1 MTLFWRAVTGL
12 FTEPPLARKVW
23 RSAADIG
30 LGSLGIVGIISAA
43 TGMVITLQIGPLV
56 RDLGVESQVGRLVA
70 QAFLRELGPVLV
82 GAGVTSRVGSAF
94 AARIGTMKITEQ
106 LEALKTLAADPMH
119 YLVGTELLAALF
131 CLPVLAVFAD
141 LAGLLGGLAVS
152 YWGGYVTPSTFFDS
166 ILVYSTAWDFLSG
179 MLKTPV
185 FAGIVICVAA
195 REGFRTIQGALGVG
209 RATTASVVRGTIAV
223 FVANYVMSVIFYA

>member
-70 QAFLRELGPVLV
+70 QAFLRNSG
-82 GAGVTSRVGSAF
+82 RCWSAP
-94 AARIGTMKITEQ
+94 G
-106 LEALKTLAADPMH
+106 
-119 YLVGTELLAALF
+119 
-131 CLPVLAVFAD
+131 
-141 LAGLLGGLAVS
+141 
-152 YWGGYVTPSTFFDS
+152 
-166 ILVYSTAWDFLSG
+166 
-179 MLKTPV
+179 
-185 FAGIVICVAA
+185 
-195 REGFRTIQGALGVG
+195 
-209 RATTASVVRGTIAV
+209 
-223 FVANYVMSVIFYA
+223 